1 MRHTSFL
8 RKGVTAKIARKRK
21 GKTMVIEPQRCVL
34 QNGALFLFAAMV
46 LASGCET
53 VTVPPQQ
60 TGTRYV
66 NPTEVISGKPTE
78 ATMYDLETAVQNLM
92 TKMRGSPRFT
102 ENYNAAKK
110 AKGGLP
116 IVVLGDIE
124 NKTTERIMDRLIAM
138 GDTIRTSLLDTGM
151 FEVKDDEASEA
162 IRSRIIRGADG
173 GLETGSL
180 VQNLGKQD
188 APDFIV
194 LGDMRH
200 FTDVGGYHTYRL
212 RLAIHSLTTGKI
224 IWEGIQTMV
233 KLKGELL

>member
-1 MRHTSFL
+1 MFENTPLFFSAQGSDVKDGAEKEKEMAMLFAKEDVCS
-8 RKGVTAKIARKRK
+8 KGVWLF
-21 GKTMVIEPQRCVL
+21 CVT
-34 QNGALFLFAAMV
+34 V
-46 LASGCET
+46 LLACGCET

-66 NPTEVISGKPTE
+66 NANEVIFGKPTA

-92 TKMRGSPRFT
+92 SKMRGSPRFT

-110 AKGGLP
+110 AKGSLP
-116 IVVLGDIE
+116 IVVLGNIE
-124 NKTTERIMDRLIAM
+124 NKTTDRIQGRLDAM
-138 GDTIRTSLLDTGM
+138 RDTIRTSLYDTGLV
-151 FEVKDDEASEA
+151 EVKDDEASEA

-173 GLETGSL
+173 GLETSAL
-180 VQNLGKQD
+180 VQTLGRQD

-212 RLAIHSLTTGKI
+212 RLAIHSLTTGKVV
-224 IWEGIQTMV
+224 WEGIQTMV
-233 KLKGELL
+233 KL

>member
-1 MRHTSFL
+1 MLFESDVVSS
-8 RKGVTAKIARKRK
+8 KGSWLFCAV
-21 GKTMVIEPQRCVL
+21 
-34 QNGALFLFAAMV
+34 ALLTC
-46 LASGCET
+46 GCE
-53 VTVPPQQ
+53 TVPPQQ

-66 NPTEVISGKPTE
+66 NANEVIAGEPTS

-92 TKMRGSPRFT
+92 SKMRGNPRFT

-116 IVVLGDIE
+116 IVVIGNIE
-124 NKTTERIMDRLIAM
+124 NLTTVHIMDRLIAM
-138 GDTIRTSLLDTGM
+138 GDTIRTSLYNTGM

-180 VQNLGKQD
+180 VQNLSKQD

-200 FTDVGGYHTYRL
+200 FADVGGYHTYRL
-212 RLAIHSLTTGKI
+212 RLAIHSLSTGKI
-224 IWEGIQTMV
+224 IWEDIQTMV
-233 KLKGELL
+233 KM

>member
-1 MRHTSFL
+1 MIFEEGTVSH
-8 RKGVTAKIARKRK
+8 KGVWLI
-21 GKTMVIEPQRCVL
+21 
-34 QNGALFLFAAMV
+34 GAVMSLV
-46 LASGCET
+46 CGCET
-53 VTVPPQQ
+53 AVVPPQPK
-60 TGTRYV
+60 GTRYV
-66 NPTEVISGKPTE
+66 DPSEVIAGEPTS

-92 TKMRGSPRFT
+92 SKMRGSPRFT

-110 AKGGLP
+110 VKGGLP
-116 IVVLGDIE
+116 IVVLGNIE
-124 NKTTERIMDRLIAM
+124 NKTTDRIQGRLDAM
-138 GDTIRTSLLDTGM
+138 RDTVRTSLFDTGLV
-151 FEVKDDEASEA
+151 EVKDDEASEA

-173 GLETGSL
+173 GLETSSL

-200 FTDVGGYHTYRL
+200 FADVGGYHTYRL

-233 KLKGELL
+233 KL